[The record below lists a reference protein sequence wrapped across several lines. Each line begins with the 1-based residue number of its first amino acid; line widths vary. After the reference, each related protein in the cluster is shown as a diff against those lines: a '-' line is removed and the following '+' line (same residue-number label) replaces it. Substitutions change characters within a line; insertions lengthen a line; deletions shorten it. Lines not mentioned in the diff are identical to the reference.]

1 MVNKAARIVIV
12 DDERLVAEA
21 LKTWLSTQANCTVV
35 GYAPRGD
42 EGHALCLATR
52 PNIAL
57 LDIELPGMNGLELAE
72 ALLAELPDT
81 RVLMMSGL
89 MDPHTVWQVWQ
100 SGVHGYIDKT
110 QSLTTLTEAIQT
122 VLRGEKYF
130 SPIFLDVKARWL
142 SQPDSFQKVLS
153 DREQEVLKRVVTGWE
168 DDRIGKKLSI
178 APETVAF
185 HRKNIRKKLKLHSD
199 LDMVAYGRLWG
210 FC

>member
-1 MVNKAARIVIV
+1 MANKAVRIVIV

-21 LKTWLSTQANCTVV
+21 LKTWLSSQTNCSVV
-35 GYAPRGD
+35 GYAARGD

-57 LDIELPGMNGLELAE
+57 LDIELPGMNGLDLAE

-89 MDPHTVWQVWQ
+89 MDPHTIWRVRQI
-100 SGVHGYIDKT
+100 GAHGYIDKT
-110 QSLTTLTEAIQT
+110 QSLATLSTAIQT
-122 VLRGEKYF
+122 VLRGERYF
-130 SPIFLDVKARWL
+130 SPVFQEVQAQWL
-142 SQPDSFQKVLS
+142 AQPDSFQKVLS
-153 DREQEVLKRVVTGWE
+153 DREQEILKLVVNGWQ
-168 DDRIGKKLSI
+168 DQRIGKKLSI

-199 LDMVAYGRLWG
+199 RDMVAYGRLWG